1 MQAFVNN
8 VFLDRRRK
16 YAKWGNYIGFGALF
30 AGLFTATRSP
40 VLSSTLLLVGLLG
53 ASIGSYMANR
63 YIREPRADQQLV
75 HALDSLDKRYT
86 LLSYYLP
93 ADQVVFSHRGFTVL
107 EVRPQEGLISY
118 TNGRWNH
125 KAGFRKI
132 MQLFGEPSLGSPHKD
147 LAALTT
153 SMKEWVSSLA
163 VDGEIPVNGAVVFT
177 GARAELQIEGLG
189 CPAVPA
195 SELATL
201 FRSGF
206 GEEAPLST
214 SQRREIESKLDALVG
229 KA

>member
-8 VFLDRRRK
+8 AFLDRRRK

-63 YIREPRADQQLV
+63 YIREPRADQQLA
-75 HALDSLDKRYT
+75 HAMDSLDKRYT

-118 TNGRWNH
+118 ANGRWNH

-132 MQLFGEPSLGSPHKD
+132 MQLFGEPALGSPHKD
-147 LAALTT
+147 LASLMA
-153 SMKEWVSSLA
+153 SMKEWASTLA
-163 VDGEIPVNGAVVFT
+163 VDGEIPINGAVVFT

-189 CPAVPA
+189 YPAVTA
-195 SELATL
+195 NEVANV
-201 FRSGF
+201 FRNGF
-206 GEEAPLST
+206 GEQAPLST